1 MEELKKIGQRFMAGA
16 NIGKFNKAQVAVMK
30 KAFTGRQK
38 LLATKK

>member
-1 MEELKKIGQRFMAGA
+1 MAGA
-16 NIGKFNKAQVAVMK
+16 NIGKFNKAQVVVMK